1 MTDPRRS
8 GPTATSRVLL
18 HELAIRA
25 DRDEWLVG
33 RFETRVFVALPEAG
47 VAAIEIL
54 ASGASVIE
62 TTRHLAGQR
71 GTEFDVLAFVADLT
85 ELGFVAEIDDCPV
98 PSAPP
103 LPPTLPR
110 LRPEYVRYALHPI
123 LPVLLACLVV
133 AAAVTVVRM
142 PQTRPGFRDLLWSS
156 HGGLVLVT
164 GFVFGW
170 SLLFLHELAHFAAAR
185 AAGVRSRIQLGTRLQ
200 FLVAETDISGIELAP
215 RRHRI
220 TAYSAGIAV
229 NLAVAS
235 TAVLLQTVVTEHG
248 LAHRLLAAATIL
260 ALLPLSFQLMVFMRT
275 DLYFV
280 LQDLTGCRDLYGDG
294 RAYARYLCNRGRH
307 AVIGHRWTAADPS
320 LNLPRHERRAVRVY
334 SVVLVLGTALCLTVA
349 ATYTLPAD
357 VTLLI
362 RAIQGIAA
370 ARSGTSTLDSAVVLV
385 ILGIGHT
392 LWAVTWWRRRR
403 ERSTA
408 AGPS

>member
-1 MTDPRRS
+1 MTDPRQS

-18 HELAIRA
+18 HELAIRP
-25 DRDEWLVG
+25 DRGEWLVG

-47 VAAIEIL
+47 VAAIDIL
-54 ASGASVIE
+54 ASGASIAE
-62 TTRHLAGQR
+62 ATRQLAGQR

-85 ELGFVAEIDDCPV
+85 ELGFVAELDGCPV

-110 LRPEYVRYALHPI
+110 LRPEHVRYALHPI
-123 LPVLLACLVV
+123 LPVLLTCLVV
-133 AAAVTVVRM
+133 AAAATLVRM
-142 PQTRPGFRDLLWSS
+142 PQARPGFRDLLWSS
-156 HGGLVLVT
+156 HGSLVLVT

-170 SLLFLHELAHFAAAR
+170 SLLFLHELAHFATAR
-185 AAGVRSRIQLGTRLQ
+185 ATGVRSRIQLGTRLQ

-215 RRHRI
+215 RRYRI
-220 TAYSAGIAV
+220 TAYLAGIAV
-229 NLAVAS
+229 DLAVAS
-235 TAVLLQTVVTEHG
+235 TAVLLQTVVTEHS

-280 LQDLTGCRDLYGDG
+280 LQDLTACRDLYGDG
-294 RAYARYLCNRGRH
+294 RAYARYLGNRVRH
-307 AVIGHRWTAADPS
+307 AVTGHYWTAADPS
-320 LNLPRHERRAVRVY
+320 VDLPHHERRAVQVY

-349 ATYTLPAD
+349 VTYTVPAD

-370 ARSGTSTLDSAVVLV
+370 ARSGTSVLDSVVVLA
-385 ILGIGHT
+385 ILGFGHT
-392 LWAVTWWRRRR
+392 LWAVTWWRRRD
-403 ERSTA
+403 RSTA
-408 AGPS
+408 AAMS